1 MSEDADILR
10 RALERERGARKQAE
24 QLLEAKAREA
34 YFQKE
39 ELVALAGRLEHMVI
53 ERTRELAVARDEAV
67 AASRAKSQ
75 FLANMSHELRT
86 PLNAILGYSEML
98 EEDAR
103 AQKRDE
109 ASSDL
114 RKIIAAGKHLLTL
127 INDILDLSKIEAGQM
142 DVYYETVEPG
152 GLVRELCGTLEPLLA
167 KNGNQLVLEV
177 GSNLGTI
184 ETDITKL
191 RQILFNLM
199 SNAAKFT
206 QGGTVGLRVERRFD
220 DIGEHVL
227 IVVSDTGV
235 GMTPDQIAALFTP
248 FKQADASTSRKYGGT
263 GLGLAIT
270 ERFCSMLSAGLGV
283 ESKPDVGSVF
293 TVRLPVGPPPE
304 LPLPPPPPLE
314 GEELDPTAAYLDR
327 SIDGARGT
335 VLVVDDDPVVRDLLG
350 RTLRAEGFGVAT
362 AVDGQQG
369 LEQARKVQPIAITLD
384 VLMPRL
390 DGWSMMSALQADPE
404 LTGIPVIVVSVVD
417 QRGIGAA
424 LGASAFVPK
433 PVERA
438 RLLEALERHATVKPR
453 TRQESRP

>member
-1 MSEDADILR
+1 MSEEVDILK

-24 QLLEAKAREA
+24 ELLEAKAREA

-53 ERTRELAVARDEAV
+53 DRTRELAVARDEAV

-103 AQKRDE
+103 AQGRGE
-109 ASSDL
+109 ASADL

-142 DVYYETVEPG
+142 DVYYESVEPAA
-152 GLVRELCGTLEPLLA
+152 LVRELCGTIEPLLG
-167 KNGNQLVLEV
+167 KNGNELSLEL
-177 GSNLGTI
+177 GSDLGTI
-184 ETDITKL
+184 QTDVMKV
-191 RQILFNLM
+191 RQILFNLL

-206 QGGTVGLRVERRFD
+206 RGGSVGLRVERKSD
-220 DIGEHVL
+220 AQGEHVRM
-227 IVVSDTGV
+227 VVTDTGV
-235 GMTPDQIAALFTP
+235 GMTSEQVAALFTP

-270 ERFCSMLSAGLGV
+270 ERFCAMLDATLTV
-283 ESKPDVGSVF
+283 ESTPEKGSVF
-293 TVRLPVGPPPE
+293 TVRLPVGPRAPRSLSP
-304 LPLPPPPPLE
+304 LPLAHDAADAPE
-314 GEELDPTAAYLDR
+314 GTTSQPDHAAE
-327 SIDGARGT
+327 GTRGT
-335 VLVVDDDPVVRDLLG
+335 VLVIDDDPVVRDLLG

-369 LEQARKVQPIAITLD
+369 LEQARKVRPIAITLE

-404 LTGIPVIVVSVVD
+404 LSGIPVIVVSVVD

-424 LGASAFVPK
+424 LGARAFVPK

-438 RLLEALERHATVKPR
+438 RLLEALDRHAHP
-453 TRQESRP
+453 RQESAP

>member
-1 MSEDADILR
+1 MSEETDILR

-24 QLLEAKAREA
+24 RLLEEKTREG
-34 YFQKE
+34 YLKNE
-39 ELVALAGRLEHMVI
+39 ELTALTGRLEHLVV

-103 AQKRDE
+103 AHQLDE
-109 ASSDL
+109 PSSDL

-142 DVYYETVEPG
+142 DVFYEAIEPEP
-152 GLVRELCGTLEPLLA
+152 LVRELCGTLEALIA
-167 KNGNQLVLEV
+167 KNGNRLLLEL
-177 GSNLGTI
+177 GRDLGTI
-184 ETDITKL
+184 RTDATKL
-191 RQILFNLM
+191 RQILFNLL

-206 QGGTVGLRVERRFD
+206 ENGEVGLRVERRYD
-220 DIGEHVL
+220 DQGEHL
-227 IVVSDTGV
+227 SIVVSDSGV
-235 GMTPDQIAALFTP
+235 GMTTTQVNALFTP
-248 FKQADASTSRKYGGT
+248 FKQADASTSRKFGGT

-270 ERFCSMLSAGLGV
+270 DRFCNLLNAGLAV
-283 ESKPDVGSVF
+283 ESTLGAGSVF
-293 TVRLPVGPPPE
+293 TVRLPVRPPSE
-304 LPLPPPPPLE
+304 HPPPLSSETEADAYRDVPTE
-314 GEELDPTAAYLDR
+314 GP
-327 SIDGARGT
+327 RGT
-335 VLVVDDDPVVRDLLG
+335 VLVIDDDPVVRDLLG
-350 RTLRAEGFGVAT
+350 RTLSAEGFGVTT

-369 LEQARKVQPIAITLD
+369 LEKARIARPVAITLD

-404 LTGIPVIVVSVVD
+404 LVGIPVIVVSVVD
-417 QRGIGAA
+417 QRGLGAA

-433 PVERA
+433 PVERP
-438 RLLEALERHATVKPR
+438 RLIEALNRYAHAQPYVKGA
-453 TRQESRP
+453 SKS

>member
-1 MSEDADILR
+1 MSEETDILR
-10 RALERERGARKQAE
+10 RALDRERGARKQAE
-24 QLLEAKAREA
+24 HLLEDKTREA
-34 YFQKE
+34 YLKNE
-39 ELVALAGRLEHMVI
+39 ELVALTGRLEHLVV
-53 ERTRELAVARDEAV
+53 ERTRELAVARDDAV

-103 AQKRDE
+103 AQGQDGPT
-109 ASSDL
+109 SDL

-142 DVYYETVEPG
+142 DVFYEVVEPEP
-152 GLVRELCGTLEPLLA
+152 LVRELCGTLEALIA
-167 KNGNQLVLEV
+167 KNGNRLVLEL
-177 GSNLGTI
+177 GPNLGTI
-184 ETDITKL
+184 RTDATKL
-191 RQILFNLM
+191 RQILFNLL

-206 QGGTVGLRVERRFD
+206 HGGSVGLRVERSRD
-220 DIGEHVL
+220 GADEYL
-227 IVVSDTGV
+227 SIVVSDSGV
-235 GMTPDQIAALFTP
+235 GMTTTQVDALFTP
-248 FKQADASTSRKYGGT
+248 FKQADASTARKYGGT

-270 ERFCSMLSAGLGV
+270 DRFCSMLSAGLTV
-283 ESKPDVGSVF
+283 ESTPGAGSVF

-304 LPLPPPPPLE
+304 QPLPPPSEDEAFVAYGELATE
-314 GEELDPTAAYLDR
+314 GP
-327 SIDGARGT
+327 RGT
-335 VLVVDDDPVVRDLLG
+335 VLVIDDDPVVRDLLG

-369 LEQARKVQPIAITLD
+369 LEQARKVRPVAITLD

-404 LTGIPVIVVSVVD
+404 LLGIPVIVVSVVD

-433 PVERA
+433 PVERP
-438 RLLEALERHATVKPR
+438 RLLEALNRYAHAR
-453 TRQESRP
+453 GATRP